1 MDTQATQLRPS
12 RPTVLGSVSTLGAAL
27 PFLALLVVGVLFPL
41 FGGGY
46 WGVIATRACVYWVLV
61 SGLNL
66 VVGFAGQIAIGWV
79 ALLTLGAYTTS
90 VLAAGNVMPALPPY
104 LALAIAAV
112 VGAIFGLIIGLPA
125 LRLRTFYFAIT
136 TLGFATI
143 VTQVALAW
151 QSVTGGGV
159 GVAGPIFPE
168 PFASQWGFYYFCF
181 GLAAICTW
189 TTANIAASRF
199 GRALTAIR
207 DAEVAAEASGI
218 AKPALLGAVFLFS
231 GAVAAVAGGLF
242 AALQSYITPDAFTLD
257 LSVLFFIAI
266 LIGGR
271 GSILGPLLGTI
282 LLTVLPEFA
291 APLVAWS
298 TFLYAALLLVIVLV
312 IPGGIAELLDFKNRR
327 PLESDRA
334 IIPRPDLLD
343 RLLGTTPNA
352 GALTLQQVAL
362 SFGGVQAIDGLD
374 LEIRPGQVHGLIG
387 PNGSGK
393 TTTLN
398 VISGYYAPQRGA
410 VRLND
415 AAMPVLARHQR
426 ARMRIART
434 FQTPRIV
441 GSASVLQNVMIG
453 GTIDG
458 EGTFV
463 ESLLSLPRH
472 RRDEAMLR
480 DTAMLALAAVGLE
493 RLAQV
498 RADRLQHSELRFT
511 EIARALMLRPAFL
524 LLDEP
529 AAGLSA
535 EEIARLSALLL
546 AIARA
551 GTGVL
556 LVEHHP
562 DLIFDICHY
571 VTVLNL
577 GMPISEPDPLL
588 DVAGLSSGYGKIG
601 VLRGVDLN
609 VGAGEV
615 VALLGPNGA
624 GKTTLLRAVSGL
636 LPWSGSVRFAGRDLA
651 GFSPRETVRCG
662 LAHVVEGH
670 RVFTQ
675 LSVLDNLLLAAYDLP
690 RGERAVRVEE
700 VFGLFPEIA
709 AKRHE
714 RAAALSGGQQQIL
727 AVAQGLVRRPR
738 LLMLDEPS
746 AGLSPV
752 LVDRVLVVVQ
762 RLREAGTAV
771 LLVEQLIEKALALAD
786 RVYALA
792 RGSIVLE
799 AKTGEAD
806 LPLRL
811 QHAYMATGSF
821 HT

>member
-1 MDTQATQLRPS
+1 MMETPAAQWRAGRAN
-12 RPTVLGSVSTLGAAL
+12 GLGAASAIGVAL
-27 PFLALLVVGVLFPL
+27 PFLVLLVVGVLFPL

-90 VLAAGNVMPALPPY
+90 VLTAGNVMAPLPPY
-104 LALAIAAV
+104 LALAIAGV
-112 VGAIFGLIIGLPA
+112 VGAVFGLIIGLPA

-159 GVAGPIFPE
+159 GVPGPIFPE
-168 PFASQWGFYYFCF
+168 PFASQWGFYYFCL

-189 TTANIAASRF
+189 MTVNVAGSRF

-207 DAEVAAEASGI
+207 DAEVAAEACGI
-218 AKPALLGAVFLFS
+218 SKPALLRAVLLFS

-257 LSVLFFIAI
+257 LSVLFFISI

-271 GSILGPLLGTI
+271 GSVLGPLLGTI
-282 LLTVLPEFA
+282 LLTALPEFA
-291 APLVAWS
+291 APLVTWS
-298 TFLYAALLLVIVLV
+298 TFLYAVLLLVIVLA
-312 IPGGIAELLDFKNRR
+312 IPGGIAEILDFKNRR
-327 PLESDRA
+327 PLESHRA
-334 IIPRPDLLD
+334 IIPRPDLLP
-343 RLLGTTPNA
+343 RLLGAPAA
-352 GALTLQQVAL
+352 GALSGTSSAGSLTLERVAL
-362 SFGGVQAIDGLD
+362 SFGGVHAIEDLD
-374 LEIRPGQVHGLIG
+374 LEIQAGQVHGLIG

-398 VISGYYAPQRGA
+398 VISGYYAQQHGA
-410 VRLND
+410 VRLNGT
-415 AAMPVLARHQR
+415 ALSRFNRPER

-441 GSASVLQNVMIG
+441 GSASVLENVMIG

-458 EGTFV
+458 QGTFV

-480 DTAMLALAAVGLE
+480 DAAMLALATVGLE
-493 RLAQV
+493 RLAPV

-535 EEIARLSALLL
+535 EEIRRLGALLL
-546 AIARA
+546 AIAGE

-556 LVEHHP
+556 LVEHHA
-562 DLIFDICHY
+562 DLIFDICHH

-577 GMPISEPDPLL
+577 GRMLA
-588 DVAGLSSGYGKIG
+588 AGTPADIRSH
-601 VLRGVDLN
+601 R
-609 VGAGEV
+609 EV
-615 VALLGPNGA
+615 V
-624 GKTTLLRAVSGL
+624 
-636 LPWSGSVRFAGRDLA
+636 
-651 GFSPRETVRCG
+651 
-662 LAHVVEGH
+662 
-670 RVFTQ
+670 
-675 LSVLDNLLLAAYDLP
+675 
-690 RGERAVRVEE
+690 
-700 VFGLFPEIA
+700 
-709 AKRHE
+709 
-714 RAAALSGGQQQIL
+714 
-727 AVAQGLVRRPR
+727 
-738 LLMLDEPS
+738 
-746 AGLSPV
+746 
-752 LVDRVLVVVQ
+752 
-762 RLREAGTAV
+762 
-771 LLVEQLIEKALALAD
+771 
-786 RVYALA
+786 
-792 RGSIVLE
+792 
-799 AKTGEAD
+799 
-806 LPLRL
+806 
-811 QHAYMATGSF
+811 HAYLGG
-821 HT
+821 

>member
-1 MDTQATQLRPS
+1 MPAPACSAASDGYSGDSIGGLRVARAFAS
-12 RPTVLGSVSTLGAAL
+12 AL
-27 PFLALLVVGVLFPL
+27 PFLALLVLGLTLPL

-90 VLAAGNVMPALPPY
+90 VLVAGNATPPLSPY
-104 LALAIAAV
+104 LALAAAAV
-112 VGAIFGLIIGLPA
+112 VGAIFGLIVGLPA

-168 PFASQWGFYYFCF
+168 PFDTQWGFYYFCF

-189 TTANIAASRF
+189 MTANIAASRF

-207 DAEVAAEASGI
+207 DAEIAAEASGI
-218 AKPALLGAVFLFS
+218 SKPGLLGMVFLFS

-242 AALQSYITPDAFTLD
+242 ASLQSYITPDAFTFD

-271 GSILGPLLGTI
+271 GSILGPLLGTT

-298 TFLYAALLLVIVLV
+298 TFLYAVLLLVIVLA
-312 IPGGIAELLDFKNRR
+312 IPGGIADILDYKNRR

-334 IIPRPDLLD
+334 IIPRPDRLV
-343 RLLGTTPNA
+343 RLLGTPPDA
-352 GALTLQQVAL
+352 GLLKLEQVAL
-362 SFGGVQAIDGLD
+362 SFGGVRAIDGLD

-398 VISGYYAPQRGA
+398 VISGYYAQQSGA
-410 VRLND
+410 VMLNGV
-415 AAMPVLARHQR
+415 ALPAFERHRR
-426 ARMRIART
+426 AEMRIART

-441 GSASVLQNVMIG
+441 GSAPVLQNVMIG

-458 EGTFV
+458 RCSFV

-472 RRDEAMLR
+472 WRDEAMLH
-480 DTAMLALAAVGLE
+480 DTAMLALETVGLE
-493 RLAQV
+493 RLAAV

-511 EIARALMLRPAFL
+511 EIARALMLRPAYL

-535 EEIARLSALLL
+535 EEIARLGTLLL
-546 AIARA
+546 AIARN
-551 GTGVL
+551 GTSVL
-556 LVEHHP
+556 LVEHHA
-562 DLIFDICHY
+562 DLIFDICHH

-577 GMPISEPDPLL
+577 GKILA
-588 DVAGLSSGYGKIG
+588 AGTPAEIRSH
-601 VLRGVDLN
+601 R
-609 VGAGEV
+609 EV
-615 VALLGPNGA
+615 VNAYLGG
-624 GKTTLLRAVSGL
+624 
-636 LPWSGSVRFAGRDLA
+636 
-651 GFSPRETVRCG
+651 
-662 LAHVVEGH
+662 
-670 RVFTQ
+670 
-675 LSVLDNLLLAAYDLP
+675 
-690 RGERAVRVEE
+690 
-700 VFGLFPEIA
+700 
-709 AKRHE
+709 
-714 RAAALSGGQQQIL
+714 
-727 AVAQGLVRRPR
+727 
-738 LLMLDEPS
+738 
-746 AGLSPV
+746 
-752 LVDRVLVVVQ
+752 
-762 RLREAGTAV
+762 
-771 LLVEQLIEKALALAD
+771 
-786 RVYALA
+786 
-792 RGSIVLE
+792 
-799 AKTGEAD
+799 
-806 LPLRL
+806 
-811 QHAYMATGSF
+811 
-821 HT
+821 

>member
-1 MDTQATQLRPS
+1 MDMPMAQVRPS
-12 RPTVLGSVSTLGAAL
+12 RADALGATSTLGVAL
-27 PFLALLVVGVLFPL
+27 PFLALLVIGIAFPL

-90 VLAAGNVMPALPPY
+90 VLAAGNVTPALPPY

-112 VGAIFGLIIGLPA
+112 VGAVFGLIVGLPA

-159 GVAGPIFPE
+159 GVAGPIFPK
-168 PFASQWGFYYFCF
+168 PFDSQWGFYYFCF

-189 TTANIAASRF
+189 MTANIAASRF

-207 DAEVAAEASGI
+207 DAEVAAEACGI
-218 AKPALLGAVFLFS
+218 AKPALLALVFLFS
-231 GAVAAVAGGLF
+231 GAVAAIAGGLF
-242 AALQSYITPDAFTLD
+242 ASLQSYITPDAFTLD

-271 GSILGPLLGTI
+271 SSILGPLLGTI

-298 TFLYAALLLVIVLV
+298 TFLYAVLLLVIVLAM
-312 IPGGIAELLDFKNRR
+312 PGGIAELLDFKNRR
-327 PLESDRA
+327 PLESGRA
-334 IIPRPDLLD
+334 IIPRPELLG
-343 RLLGTTPNA
+343 RLLAAPVDG
-352 GALTLQQVAL
+352 GALTLEQVAL
-362 SFGGVQAIDGLD
+362 AFGGVHAIDGLD
-374 LEIRPGQVHGLIG
+374 LEIRSGQIHGLIG

-398 VISGYYAPQRGA
+398 VISGYYAQQSGT
-410 VRLND
+410 VRLNGT
-415 AAMPVLARHQR
+415 ALPVLERHRR
-426 ARMRIART
+426 AHMRIART

-458 EGTFV
+458 ECTFV

-493 RLAQV
+493 RLAPV

-535 EEIARLSALLL
+535 EEIGRLGALVV

-556 LVEHHP
+556 LVEHHA
-562 DLIFDICHY
+562 DLIFDICHH

-577 GMPISEPDPLL
+577 GKNLA
-588 DVAGLSSGYGKIG
+588 AGTPAEIRSH
-601 VLRGVDLN
+601 R
-609 VGAGEV
+609 EV
-615 VALLGPNGA
+615 VNAYLGG
-624 GKTTLLRAVSGL
+624 
-636 LPWSGSVRFAGRDLA
+636 
-651 GFSPRETVRCG
+651 
-662 LAHVVEGH
+662 
-670 RVFTQ
+670 
-675 LSVLDNLLLAAYDLP
+675 
-690 RGERAVRVEE
+690 
-700 VFGLFPEIA
+700 
-709 AKRHE
+709 
-714 RAAALSGGQQQIL
+714 
-727 AVAQGLVRRPR
+727 
-738 LLMLDEPS
+738 
-746 AGLSPV
+746 
-752 LVDRVLVVVQ
+752 
-762 RLREAGTAV
+762 
-771 LLVEQLIEKALALAD
+771 
-786 RVYALA
+786 
-792 RGSIVLE
+792 
-799 AKTGEAD
+799 
-806 LPLRL
+806 
-811 QHAYMATGSF
+811 
-821 HT
+821 

>member
-1 MDTQATQLRPS
+1 MEMPAAQLQPS
-12 RPTVLGSVSTLGAAL
+12 RANLLGSASAWSAAL
-27 PFLALLVVGVLFPL
+27 PFLALLALGIAFPL

-46 WGVIATRACVYWVLV
+46 WGLIATRACVYWVLV

-79 ALLTLGAYTTS
+79 ALLTLGAYATS
-90 VLAAGNVMPALPPY
+90 VLAAGNVTPALPPY
-104 LALAIAAV
+104 LALAIAA
-112 VGAIFGLIIGLPA
+112 AIGGVFGLIVGLPA

-159 GVAGPIFPE
+159 GVAGPIFPP
-168 PFASQWGFYYFCF
+168 PFSSPWGFYYFCL

-189 TTANIAASRF
+189 MTMNVAASRF

-218 AKPALLGAVFLFS
+218 SKPGLLAAVFVFS

-242 AALQSYITPDAFTLD
+242 ASLQSYITPDAFTFD

-298 TFLYAALLLVIVLV
+298 TFLYAALLLVIVLA
-312 IPGGIAELLDFKNRR
+312 IPGGIAEILDFRNRR
-327 PLESDRA
+327 PLESHRA
-334 IIPRPDLLD
+334 IIPRPDLLP
-343 RLLGTTPNA
+343 RLLGAAPDA
-352 GALTLQQVAL
+352 GALTLEQVEL

-398 VISGYYAPQRGA
+398 VISGYYAPQRGT
-410 VRLND
+410 VSLNGV
-415 AAMPVLARHQR
+415 ALPSFARHRR
-426 ARMRIART
+426 AHMRIART

-441 GSASVLQNVMIG
+441 GSASVLENVMIG

-458 EGTFV
+458 AGTFV

-472 RRDEAMLR
+472 RRDEATLH
-480 DTAMLALAAVGLE
+480 DNAMLALTAVGLE
-493 RLAQV
+493 RLAPV

-535 EEIARLSALLL
+535 EEIARLGALLV

-556 LVEHHP
+556 VVEHHP
-562 DLIFDICHY
+562 DLIFDICHR

-577 GMPISEPDPLL
+577 GKTLA
-588 DVAGLSSGYGKIG
+588 AGTPAEIRSH
-601 VLRGVDLN
+601 R
-609 VGAGEV
+609 EV
-615 VALLGPNGA
+615 VNAYLGG
-624 GKTTLLRAVSGL
+624 
-636 LPWSGSVRFAGRDLA
+636 
-651 GFSPRETVRCG
+651 
-662 LAHVVEGH
+662 
-670 RVFTQ
+670 
-675 LSVLDNLLLAAYDLP
+675 
-690 RGERAVRVEE
+690 
-700 VFGLFPEIA
+700 
-709 AKRHE
+709 
-714 RAAALSGGQQQIL
+714 
-727 AVAQGLVRRPR
+727 
-738 LLMLDEPS
+738 
-746 AGLSPV
+746 
-752 LVDRVLVVVQ
+752 
-762 RLREAGTAV
+762 
-771 LLVEQLIEKALALAD
+771 
-786 RVYALA
+786 
-792 RGSIVLE
+792 
-799 AKTGEAD
+799 
-806 LPLRL
+806 
-811 QHAYMATGSF
+811 
-821 HT
+821 

>member
-1 MDTQATQLRPS
+1 MDMPLGQLRPS
-12 RPTVLGSVSTLGAAL
+12 RTELLGSANAIGTAL
-27 PFLALLVVGVLFPL
+27 PFLALLLIGIAFPL
-41 FGGGY
+41 VGGGY

-90 VLAAGNVMPALPPY
+90 VLVAGNATPPIPPY
-104 LALAIAAV
+104 LALTIAAV
-112 VGAIFGLIIGLPA
+112 VGAVFGLIVGLPA

-159 GVAGPIFPE
+159 GVPGPVFPE
-168 PFASQWGFYYFCF
+168 PFSSLWGFYYFCF

-189 TTANIAASRF
+189 MTANIAASRF

-207 DAEVAAEASGI
+207 DAEVAAEACGI
-218 AKPALLGAVFLFS
+218 SKSALLAWVFLFS

-242 AALQSYITPDAFTLD
+242 ATLQSYITPDAFTLD

-298 TFLYAALLLVIVLV
+298 TFLYAALLLVIVLAL
-312 IPGGIAELLDFKNRR
+312 PGGIAEILDFKNRR
-327 PLESDRA
+327 PLASGRA
-334 IIPRPDLLD
+334 IIPRPDLLP
-343 RLLGTTPNA
+343 RLLGAPIDA
-352 GALTLQQVAL
+352 GALTLEQVAL
-362 SFGGVQAIDGLD
+362 SFGGVHAIDGLD
-374 LEIRPGQVHGLIG
+374 LEIRPGLVHGLIG

-398 VISGYYAPQRGA
+398 VISGYYAQQRGT
-410 VRLND
+410 VRLNG
-415 AAMPVLARHQR
+415 AALPVFDRHRR
-426 ARMRIART
+426 AEMRIART

-458 EGTFV
+458 ECTFV

-472 RRDEAMLR
+472 RHDEVMLR
-480 DTAMLALAAVGLE
+480 DTAMLALATVGLE
-493 RLAQV
+493 QLAPV

-535 EEIARLSALLL
+535 EEIRRLGALVL
-546 AIARA
+546 AIAST
-551 GTGVL
+551 GTGIL
-556 LVEHHP
+556 LVEHHA
-562 DLIFDICHY
+562 DLIFDVCHH

-577 GMPISEPDPLL
+577 GKKLA
-588 DVAGLSSGYGKIG
+588 AGSPAEIRSH
-601 VLRGVDLN
+601 R
-609 VGAGEV
+609 EV
-615 VALLGPNGA
+615 VNAYLGG
-624 GKTTLLRAVSGL
+624 
-636 LPWSGSVRFAGRDLA
+636 
-651 GFSPRETVRCG
+651 
-662 LAHVVEGH
+662 
-670 RVFTQ
+670 
-675 LSVLDNLLLAAYDLP
+675 
-690 RGERAVRVEE
+690 
-700 VFGLFPEIA
+700 
-709 AKRHE
+709 
-714 RAAALSGGQQQIL
+714 
-727 AVAQGLVRRPR
+727 
-738 LLMLDEPS
+738 
-746 AGLSPV
+746 
-752 LVDRVLVVVQ
+752 
-762 RLREAGTAV
+762 
-771 LLVEQLIEKALALAD
+771 
-786 RVYALA
+786 
-792 RGSIVLE
+792 
-799 AKTGEAD
+799 
-806 LPLRL
+806 
-811 QHAYMATGSF
+811 
-821 HT
+821 

>member
-1 MDTQATQLRPS
+1 MDAPMTQVRPS
-12 RPTVLGSVSTLGAAL
+12 RADALGTTNALGVAL
-27 PFLALLVVGVLFPL
+27 PFLALLVIGVTLPL

-104 LALAIAAV
+104 LALAVAAV
-112 VGAIFGLIIGLPA
+112 VGAIFGLIVGLPA

-159 GVAGPIFPE
+159 GVAGPIFPK
-168 PFASQWGFYYFCF
+168 PFDSQWGFYYFCF
-181 GLAAICTW
+181 ALAAICTW
-189 TTANIAASRF
+189 MTANIAASRF

-207 DAEVAAEASGI
+207 DAEVAAEACGI
-218 AKPALLGAVFLFS
+218 AKPALLALVFLFS

-242 AALQSYITPDAFTLD
+242 ASLQSYITPDAFTLD

-271 GSILGPLLGTI
+271 SSILGPLLGTI

-298 TFLYAALLLVIVLV
+298 TFLYAVLLLVIVLAM
-312 IPGGIAELLDFKNRR
+312 PGGIAELLDFKNRR
-327 PLESDRA
+327 PLESGRA
-334 IIPRPDLLD
+334 IVPRPELLD
-343 RLLGTTPNA
+343 RLLAAPADGGA
-352 GALTLQQVAL
+352 GALTLEQVAL
-362 SFGGVQAIDGLD
+362 AFGGVHAIDGLD
-374 LEIRPGQVHGLIG
+374 LEIRSGQIHGLIG

-398 VISGYYAPQRGA
+398 VISGYYAQQSGA
-410 VRLND
+410 VRLNG
-415 AAMPVLARHQR
+415 AALPVLQRHRR
-426 ARMRIART
+426 AHMRIART

-458 EGTFV
+458 TCTFV

-472 RRDEAMLR
+472 RRDEVLLR

-493 RLAQV
+493 RLAPV

-535 EEIARLSALLL
+535 EEIGRLGALVV

-556 LVEHHP
+556 LVEHHA
-562 DLIFDICHY
+562 DLIFDICHH

-577 GMPISEPDPLL
+577 GKNLA
-588 DVAGLSSGYGKIG
+588 AGTPADIRSH
-601 VLRGVDLN
+601 R
-609 VGAGEV
+609 EV
-615 VALLGPNGA
+615 VNAYLGG
-624 GKTTLLRAVSGL
+624 
-636 LPWSGSVRFAGRDLA
+636 
-651 GFSPRETVRCG
+651 
-662 LAHVVEGH
+662 
-670 RVFTQ
+670 
-675 LSVLDNLLLAAYDLP
+675 
-690 RGERAVRVEE
+690 
-700 VFGLFPEIA
+700 
-709 AKRHE
+709 
-714 RAAALSGGQQQIL
+714 
-727 AVAQGLVRRPR
+727 
-738 LLMLDEPS
+738 
-746 AGLSPV
+746 
-752 LVDRVLVVVQ
+752 
-762 RLREAGTAV
+762 
-771 LLVEQLIEKALALAD
+771 
-786 RVYALA
+786 
-792 RGSIVLE
+792 
-799 AKTGEAD
+799 
-806 LPLRL
+806 
-811 QHAYMATGSF
+811 
-821 HT
+821 

>member
-1 MDTQATQLRPS
+1 MKAEGKLRPS
-12 RPTVLGSVSTLGAAL
+12 RANVLGSASTLGATL
-27 PFLALLVVGVLFPL
+27 PFLALLLIGVGFPL

-90 VLAAGNVMPALPPY
+90 VLAAGNAGPVFPPY
-104 LALAIAAV
+104 LALTIAAA
-112 VGAIFGLIIGLPA
+112 VGAVFGLIIGLPA

-159 GVAGPIFPE
+159 GVPGPIFPE
-168 PFASQWGFYYFCF
+168 PFSSQWGFYYFCF

-189 TTANIAASRF
+189 MTANVAASRF

-207 DAEVAAEASGI
+207 DAEVAAEANGI
-218 AKPALLGAVFLFS
+218 SKPALLVPVFLFS
-231 GAVAAVAGGLF
+231 GAVAAIAGGLF
-242 AALQSYITPDAFTLD
+242 ASLQSYITPDAFTLD

-282 LLTVLPEFA
+282 LLTVLPELA

-298 TFLYAALLLVIVLV
+298 TFLYAVLLLLIVLA

-327 PLESDRA
+327 PLASDRA
-334 IIPRPDLLD
+334 IIPRPDLIKQLFNTAHD
-343 RLLGTTPNA
+343 AGT
-352 GALTLQQVAL
+352 LTLEQLAM
-362 SFGGVQAIDGLD
+362 SFGGVKAIDDLD

-393 TTTLN
+393 TTILN
-398 VISGYYAPQRGA
+398 VISGYYAQQNGA
-410 VRLND
+410 VRLNGTVLP
-415 AAMPVLARHQR
+415 ALARRQR

-472 RRDEAMLR
+472 HRDEGMLHA
-480 DTAMLALAAVGLE
+480 TAMLALAAVGLD

-529 AAGLSA
+529 AAGLTA
-535 EEIARLSALLL
+535 EEIERLGALLL
-546 AIARA
+546 AIAQA

-556 LVEHHP
+556 VVEHHP
-562 DLIFDICHY
+562 DLIFDICHH

-577 GMPISEPDPLL
+577 G
-588 DVAGLSSGYGKIG
+588 
-601 VLRGVDLN
+601 R
-609 VGAGEV
+609 
-615 VALLGPNGA
+615 
-624 GKTTLLRAVSGL
+624 
-636 LPWSGSVRFAGRDLA
+636 
-651 GFSPRETVRCG
+651 
-662 LAHVVEGH
+662 
-670 RVFTQ
+670 
-675 LSVLDNLLLAAYDLP
+675 LLAAGTP
-690 RGERAVRVEE
+690 AEIRSHRE
-700 VFGLFPEIA
+700 VVNAYL
-709 AKRHE
+709 
-714 RAAALSGGQQQIL
+714 GG
-727 AVAQGLVRRPR
+727 
-738 LLMLDEPS
+738 
-746 AGLSPV
+746 
-752 LVDRVLVVVQ
+752 
-762 RLREAGTAV
+762 
-771 LLVEQLIEKALALAD
+771 
-786 RVYALA
+786 
-792 RGSIVLE
+792 
-799 AKTGEAD
+799 
-806 LPLRL
+806 
-811 QHAYMATGSF
+811 
-821 HT
+821 